1 MAHPLAAARARRAVA
16 AADRLDAAEEIVMSA
31 TLAPDLCVVGGGSGG
46 LVVAAGAAQLGLDVV
61 LVERGRMGGD
71 CLNFGCVPSK
81 ALIAAAKA
89 AQAQRSGGVFGVAP
103 VEPQVDFARVMDH
116 VAQVI
121 AAIAPNDSVERFEGL
136 GVRVLA
142 EEARFTAAD
151 ELQAGGW
158 RIRPRR
164 VVLATG
170 SRPTAPP
177 IPGLAGSAYFTN
189 ETVFAN
195 RTLPAHL
202 VVVGG
207 GPIGLEMA
215 QAHRRL
221 GARVTVLEAAAMLA
235 KDDHE
240 LTAIVL
246 QRLQSEG
253 VTLRAG
259 VRIARVEGTTAI
271 LESGE
276 RIEGSHLLVAAGRA
290 PNIEALGLDK
300 AGIAFTKQGI
310 TVDDSLRTSNRRV
323 WAIGDCNGLYAFTHM
338 AGQQASLVIRNAL
351 FKLPARLDRDAVP
364 WATFTDPELA
374 QVGLS
379 ESEARTRHGD
389 RIRVLRWKLADN
401 DRAQAERE
409 TAGMVKAIVAPWGRI
424 LGAAIVAPHAGDLIH
439 PWCLAISKRMK
450 ISVMAGFV
458 PPYPTLGEA
467 SKRAAGSYFTETLF
481 SSRTRWLVRLLSRF

>member
-1 MAHPLAAARARRAVA
+1 
-16 AADRLDAAEEIVMSA
+16 MSG
-31 TLAPDLCVVGGGSGG
+31 TLTPDVCVVGGGSGG

-89 AQAQRSGGVFGVAP
+89 AEAQRSGAAFGIAP

-116 VAQVI
+116 VAEVI

-136 GVRVLA
+136 GVRILA
-142 EEARFTAAD
+142 EQARFTAPD
-151 ELQAGGW
+151 ELQAGAW
-158 RIRPRR
+158 RLKPRR

-177 IPGLAGSAYFTN
+177 IPGLAESGYLTN

-195 RTLPAHL
+195 RTLPSHL
-202 VVVGG
+202 VVIGG

-221 GARVTVLEAAAMLA
+221 GARVTVLEAATLLA
-235 KDDHE
+235 KDDPE

-246 QRLQSEG
+246 RRLEGEG
-253 VTLRAG
+253 VVLRHG
-259 VRIARVEGTTAI
+259 VKIARVEGTTAI
-271 LESGE
+271 LDGGE

-290 PNIEALGLDK
+290 PNIEELGLDK
-300 AGIAFTKQGI
+300 AGIAFTKRGI
-310 TVDDSLRTSNRRV
+310 TVDASLRTSNRRV
-323 WAIGDCNGLYAFTHM
+323 SAIGDCNGLYAFTHM
-338 AGQQASLVIRNAL
+338 AGQQASLFIRNSL
-351 FKLPARLDRDAVP
+351 FRLPARLDRDAVP

-379 ESEARTRHGD
+379 ESDARKRHGD
-389 RIRVLRWKLADN
+389 RIKVLRWKLGDN

-409 TAGMVKAIVAPWGRI
+409 TAGVVKVIVGPGGILGGGRI
-424 LGAAIVAPHAGDLIH
+424 LGAAIVALHAGELIH
-439 PWCLAISKRMK
+439 PWCLAISKRLK
-450 ISVMAGFV
+450 ISAMAGFV

-481 SSRTRWLVRLLSRF
+481 SLRTRRLVRLLSRF